1 MSKFPTEVID
11 LPSKGLVY
19 PKEHPLSSGNVELKY
34 MTAKEEDILTSPNL
48 IEKGIVLDK
57 LLESLIVTEGVKLE
71 DFVIGD
77 KNALLVSTRILGY
90 GKDYPVMLNVD
101 EEVNIDLTTLKEIW
115 IDEKNLVEKN
125 KNEFNY
131 TTPIGKNKIVFSIL
145 DGYMEKQLDE
155 LNKAYEKA
163 GQSREL
169 TNRYKLIIKSVDGKS
184 ERKDIDDFV
193 DNQFMARDSMAF
205 REYIKD
211 VAPDIDFTTNIKL
224 SDGSEQEVTVPM
236 TVRFFWPNAE
246 V

>member
-19 PKEHPLSSGNVELKY
+19 PKEHPLSSGNVEIKY

-71 DFVIGD
+71 DFVVGD
-77 KNALLVSTRILGY
+77 KNTLLVSARILGY
-90 GKDYPVMLNVD
+90 GKDYPIQIGED
-101 EEVNIDLTTLKEIW
+101 EVSVDLTSLKERW
-115 IDEKNLVEKN
+115 IDEKNLVEKH
-125 KNEFNY
+125 KNEFKY
-131 TTPIGKNKIVFSIL
+131 TTPIGKNKITFSIL
-145 DGYMEKQLDE
+145 NGHMEKQLED

-193 DNQFMARDSMAF
+193 DNQFMARDSMSF
-205 REYIKD
+205 REYVNDIN
-211 VAPDIDFTTNIKL
+211 PDIDFTTKVKMP
-224 SDGSEQEVTVPM
+224 DGTEQEVTVPM
-236 TVRFFWPNAE
+236 TVRFFWPNAQ

>member
-19 PKEHPLSSGNVELKY
+19 PKEHPLSSGQVEIKY

-57 LLESLIVTEGVKLE
+57 LLESIIVTEGVKLE

-77 KNALLVSTRILGY
+77 KNTLLVSARILGY
-90 GKDYPVMLNVD
+90 GKDYPVIIAD
-101 EEVNIDLTTLKEIW
+101 EEVNVDLTSLKEIW
-115 IDEKNLVEKN
+115 LDEKNLVEKH
-125 KNEFNY
+125 KNEFKY
-131 TTPIGKNKIVFSIL
+131 TTPVGKNKIVFSIL
-145 DGYMEKQLDE
+145 DGHMEKQLED

-184 ERKDIDDFV
+184 ETKDIDDFV
-193 DNQFMARDSMAF
+193 DNKFMARDSVAF
-205 REYIKD
+205 RDYISEIN
-211 VAPDIDFTTNIKL
+211 PDIDFTAKVKL
-224 SDGSEQEVTVPM
+224 SDGFEQEVTVPM
-236 TVRFFWPNAE
+236 TVRFFWPNATI
-246 V
+246 

>member
-57 LLESLIVTEGVKLE
+57 LLESIIVTEGVKLE
-71 DFVIGD
+71 DFVVGD
-77 KNALLVSTRILGY
+77 KNALLVSARILGY
-90 GKDYPVMLNVD
+90 GKDYPIMLNAD
-101 EEVNIDLTTLKEIW
+101 EEVNVDLTKLKEVW
-115 IDEKNLVEKN
+115 LDEKNLIEKH
-125 KNEFNY
+125 KNEFKF
-131 TTPIGKNKIVFSIL
+131 TTPISKTKIVFSLL
-145 DGYMEKQLDE
+145 DGHMEKQLDE

-193 DNQFMARDSMAF
+193 DNQFMARDSVSF
-205 REYIKD
+205 REYIND
-211 VAPDIDFTTNIKL
+211 INPDIDFTTKVKL
-224 SDGSEQEVTVPM
+224 SDGFEQEVTVPM
-236 TVRFFWPNAE
+236 TVRFFWPNAS

>member
-19 PKEHPLSSGNVELKY
+19 PKEHPLSSGQVEIKY

-57 LLESLIVTEGVKLE
+57 LLESIIVTEGVKLE

-77 KNALLVSTRILGY
+77 KNAVLVSARILGY
-90 GKDYPVMLNVD
+90 GKDYPIKLGD
-101 EEVNIDLTTLKEIW
+101 EEVNVDLTSLKEVW
-115 IDEKNLVEKN
+115 IDKKNLVEPH
-125 KNEFNY
+125 KNEFKF
-131 TTPIGKNKIVFSIL
+131 TTPISKSQIVFSIL
-145 DGYMEKQLDE
+145 DGHMEKQLED
-155 LNKAYEKA
+155 LNAAYAKA

-169 TNRYKLIIKSVDGKS
+169 TNRYKLIIKSVDGKT

-193 DNQFMARDSMAF
+193 DNQFMARDSVAF
-205 REYIKD
+205 RDYISE
-211 VAPDIDFTTNIKL
+211 VNPDIDFNTKVKL
-224 SDGSEQEVTVPM
+224 SDGFEQEVTVPM

>member
-19 PKEHPLSSGNVELKY
+19 PKEHPLSSGQVEIKY

-57 LLESLIVTEGVKLE
+57 LLESIIVTEGVKLD

-77 KNALLVSTRILGY
+77 KNTLLVSARILGY
-90 GKDYPVMLNVD
+90 GKDYPIKIGD
-101 EEVNIDLTTLKEIW
+101 DEVNIDLTTLKERW
-115 IDEKNLVEKN
+115 IDEKNLVEKH
-125 KNEFNY
+125 KNEFKY
-131 TTPIGKNKIVFSIL
+131 TTPIGNNEITFSIL
-145 DGYMEKQLDE
+145 DGHMEKQLED

-169 TNRYKLIIKSVDGKS
+169 TNRYKLIIKSVDGKT

-193 DNQFMARDSMAF
+193 DNQFMARDSVAF
-205 REYIKD
+205 RDYISE
-211 VAPDIDFTTNIKL
+211 VNPDIDFNTKVKL
-224 SDGSEQEVTVPM
+224 SDGFEQEVTVPM
-236 TVRFFWPNAE
+236 TVRFFWPNAS

>member
-19 PKEHPLSSGNVELKY
+19 PKEHPLSSGQVELKY

-57 LLESLIVTEGVKLE
+57 LLESIIVTEGVKLE
-71 DFVIGD
+71 DFVVGD
-77 KNALLVSTRILGY
+77 KNTLLVSARILGY
-90 GKDYPVMLNVD
+90 GKDYPITFGD
-101 EEVNIDLTTLKEIW
+101 EEVNVDLTSLKEIW
-115 IDEKNLVEKN
+115 IDEKKLVEPH
-125 KNEFNY
+125 KNEFKY
-131 TTPIGKNKIVFSIL
+131 TTPMSKSQIVFSIL
-145 DGYMEKQLDE
+145 DGHMEKQLED

-211 VAPDIDFTTNIKL
+211 VAPDIDFTTNVKL

>member
-19 PKEHPLSSGNVELKY
+19 PKEHPLSSGQVEIKY

-57 LLESLIVTEGVKLE
+57 LLESIIVTEGVKLD
-71 DFVIGD
+71 DFIIGD
-77 KNALLVSTRILGY
+77 KNTLLVSARILGY
-90 GKDYPVMLNVD
+90 GKDYPVNYND
-101 EEVNIDLTTLKEIW
+101 EEINIDLTSLKEIW
-115 IDEKNLVEKN
+115 IDKKNLVEPH
-125 KNEFNY
+125 KNEFKF
-131 TTPIGKNKIVFSIL
+131 TTPISKSQIVFSIL
-145 DGYMEKQLDE
+145 DGHMEKQLDD

-205 REYIKD
+205 RDYIAD
-211 VAPDIDFTTNIKL
+211 VAPDINFTTKVKL
-224 SDGSEQEVTVPM
+224 ADGTEQEVTVPM
-236 TVRFFWPNAE
+236 TVRFFWPNATI
-246 V
+246 

>member
-19 PKEHPLSSGNVELKY
+19 PKEHPLSSGQVEIKY

-57 LLESLIVTEGVKLE
+57 LLESIIVTEGVKLD

-77 KNALLVSTRILGY
+77 KNTLLVSARILGY
-90 GKDYPVMLNVD
+90 GKDYPVNYND
-101 EEVNIDLTTLKEIW
+101 EEINIDLTSLKEIW
-115 IDEKNLVEKN
+115 IDEKNLVEPN
-125 KNEFNY
+125 KNEFKF
-131 TTPIGKNKIVFSIL
+131 TTPISKSQIVFSIL
-145 DGYMEKQLDE
+145 DGHMEKQLDD

-193 DNQFMARDSMAF
+193 DNQFMARDSIAF
-205 REYIKD
+205 RDYIAD
-211 VAPDIDFTTNIKL
+211 VAPDINFTTKVKL
-224 SDGSEQEVTVPM
+224 ADGTEQEVTVPM
-236 TVRFFWPNAE
+236 TVRFFWPNAAI
-246 V
+246 

>member
-19 PKEHPLSSGNVELKY
+19 PKEHPLSSGQVEIKY

-48 IEKGIVLDK
+48 IDKGIVLDK
-57 LLESLIVTEGVKLE
+57 LLESIIVTEGVKLE
-71 DFVIGD
+71 DFVVGD
-77 KNALLVSTRILGY
+77 KNTLLVSARILGY
-90 GKDYPVMLNVD
+90 GKDYPITIGD
-101 EEVNIDLTTLKEIW
+101 EEVNVDLTSLKEIW
-115 IDEKNLVEKN
+115 IDEKNLVEPH

-131 TTPIGKNKIVFSIL
+131 TTPKGKNKIVFSIL
-145 DGYMEKQLDE
+145 DGHMEKQLED
-155 LNKAYEKA
+155 LNAAYAKA

-169 TNRYKLIIKSVDGKS
+169 TNRYKLIIKSIDGKT
-184 ERKDIDDFV
+184 ERKDIEDFV

-205 REYIKD
+205 REYIKS
-211 VAPDIDFTTNIKL
+211 VAPDIDFTTKVKL
-224 SDGSEQEVTVPM
+224 ADGSEQEVTVPM

>member
-19 PKEHPLSSGNVELKY
+19 PKEHPLSSGQVEIKY

-57 LLESLIVTEGVKLE
+57 LLESIIVTEGVKLD

-77 KNALLVSTRILGY
+77 KNTLLVSARILGY
-90 GKDYPVMLNVD
+90 GKDYPVNYND
-101 EEVNIDLTTLKEIW
+101 EEINIDLTTLKEIW
-115 IDEKNLVEKN
+115 INEKNLVEPH
-125 KNEFNY
+125 KNEFKF
-131 TTPIGKNKIVFSIL
+131 TTPISKSQIVFSIL
-145 DGYMEKQLDE
+145 DGHMEKQLDD

-193 DNQFMARDSMAF
+193 DNQFMARDSIAF
-205 REYIKD
+205 RDYIAD
-211 VAPDIDFTTNIKL
+211 VAPDIDFTTNVKL

>member
-19 PKEHPLSSGNVELKY
+19 PKEHPLSSGQVEIKY

-57 LLESLIVTEGVKLE
+57 LLESIIVTEGVKLD
-71 DFVIGD
+71 DFIIGD
-77 KNALLVSTRILGY
+77 KNTLLVSARILGY
-90 GKDYPVMLNVD
+90 GKDYPVNYND
-101 EEVNIDLTTLKEIW
+101 EEINIDLTSLKEIW
-115 IDEKNLVEKN
+115 IDKKNLVEPH
-125 KNEFNY
+125 KNEFKF
-131 TTPIGKNKIVFSIL
+131 TTPISKSQIVFSIL
-145 DGYMEKQLDE
+145 DGHMEKQLDD

-205 REYIKD
+205 RDYLAD
-211 VAPDIDFTTNIKL
+211 VSPDISFDTKVKL
-224 SDGSEQEVTVPM
+224 PDGTEQEVTVPM

>member
-19 PKEHPLSSGNVELKY
+19 PKEHPLSSGQVEIKY

-57 LLESLIVTEGVKLE
+57 LLESIIVTEGVKLD
-71 DFVIGD
+71 DFIIGD
-77 KNALLVSTRILGY
+77 KNTLLVSARILGY
-90 GKDYPVMLNVD
+90 GKDYPVNYND
-101 EEVNIDLTTLKEIW
+101 EEINIDLTSLKEIW
-115 IDEKNLVEKN
+115 IDKKNLVEPH
-125 KNEFNY
+125 KNEFKF
-131 TTPIGKNKIVFSIL
+131 TTPISKSQIVFSIL
-145 DGYMEKQLDE
+145 DGHMEKQLED

-205 REYIKD
+205 RDYIAD
-211 VAPDIDFTTNIKL
+211 VAPDINFTTKVKL
-224 SDGSEQEVTVPM
+224 ADGTEQEVTVPM
-236 TVRFFWPNAE
+236 TVRFFWPNATI
-246 V
+246 

>member
-1 MSKFPTEVID
+1 MSEFPTEVID

-19 PKEHPLSSGNVELKY
+19 PKEHPLSSGQVELKY

-57 LLESLIVTEGVKLE
+57 LLESIIVTEGVKLE
-71 DFVIGD
+71 DFVVGD
-77 KNALLVSTRILGY
+77 KNTLLVSARILGY
-90 GKDYPVMLNVD
+90 GKDYPITFGD
-101 EEVNIDLTTLKEIW
+101 EEVNVDLTSLKEIW
-115 IDEKNLVEKN
+115 IDEKNLVEPH
-125 KNEFNY
+125 KNEFKY
-131 TTPIGKNKIVFSIL
+131 TTPMSKSQIVFSIL
-145 DGYMEKQLDE
+145 DGHMEKQLED

-211 VAPDIDFTTNIKL
+211 VAPDIDFTTNVKL

>member
-19 PKEHPLSSGNVELKY
+19 PKEHPLSSGQVELKY

-57 LLESLIVTEGVKLE
+57 LLESIIVTEGVKLE
-71 DFVIGD
+71 DFVVGD
-77 KNALLVSTRILGY
+77 KNTLLVSARILGY
-90 GKDYPVMLNVD
+90 GKDYPITFGD
-101 EEVNIDLTTLKEIW
+101 EEVNVDLTSLKEIW
-115 IDEKNLVEKN
+115 IDEKNLVEPH
-125 KNEFNY
+125 KNEFKY
-131 TTPIGKNKIVFSIL
+131 TTPMSKSQIVFSIL
-145 DGYMEKQLDE
+145 DGHMEKQLED

-211 VAPDIDFTTNIKL
+211 VAPDIDFTTNVKL

>member
-19 PKEHPLSSGNVELKY
+19 PKEHPLSSGQVEIKY

-57 LLESLIVTEGVKLE
+57 LLESIIVTEGVKLD

-77 KNALLVSTRILGY
+77 KNTLLVSARILGY
-90 GKDYPVMLNVD
+90 GKDYPVNYND
-101 EEVNIDLTTLKEIW
+101 EEINIDLTTLKEIW
-115 IDEKNLVEKN
+115 IDEKNLVEPH
-125 KNEFNY
+125 KNEFKF
-131 TTPIGKNKIVFSIL
+131 TTPISKSQIVFSIL
-145 DGYMEKQLDE
+145 DGHMEKQLDD

-193 DNQFMARDSMAF
+193 DNQFMARDSIAF
-205 REYIKD
+205 RDYIAD
-211 VAPDIDFTTNIKL
+211 VAPDIDFTTKVKL
-224 SDGSEQEVTVPM
+224 ADGSKQEVTVPM
-236 TVRFFWPNAE
+236 TVRFFWPNATI
-246 V
+246 

>member
-19 PKEHPLSSGNVELKY
+19 PKEHPLSSGQVEIKY

-57 LLESLIVTEGVKLE
+57 LLESIIVTEGVKLE
-71 DFVIGD
+71 DFIIGD
-77 KNALLVSTRILGY
+77 KNTLLVSARILGY
-90 GKDYPVMLNVD
+90 GKDYPIQLGD
-101 EEVNIDLTTLKEIW
+101 EEVNVDLTSLKEVW
-115 IDEKNLVEKN
+115 IDEKNLVEPH

-131 TTPIGKNKIVFSIL
+131 TTPKGKTKIVFSIL
-145 DGYMEKQLDE
+145 DGHMEKQLED

-169 TNRYKLIIKSVDGKS
+169 TNRYKLIIKSVDGKT
-184 ERKDIDDFV
+184 ERGEIDDFV
-193 DNQFMARDSMAF
+193 DNQFMALDSMAF
-205 REYIKD
+205 REYIKE
-211 VAPDIDFTTNIKL
+211 VSPDIDFTTQVKL
-224 SDGSEQEVTVPM
+224 ADGSEQEVTVPM

>member
-19 PKEHPLSSGNVELKY
+19 PKEHPLSSGQVEIKY

-57 LLESLIVTEGVKLE
+57 LLESIIVTEGVKLD

-77 KNALLVSTRILGY
+77 KNTLLVSARILGY
-90 GKDYPVMLNVD
+90 GKDYPINYND

-115 IDEKNLVEKN
+115 IDEKNLVEPH
-125 KNEFNY
+125 KNEFKF
-131 TTPIGKNKIVFSIL
+131 TTPISKSQIVFSIL
-145 DGYMEKQLDE
+145 DGHMEKQLED

-169 TNRYKLIIKSVDGKS
+169 TNRYKLIIKSVDGKTKRG
-184 ERKDIDDFV
+184 EIDDFV
-193 DNQFMARDSMAF
+193 DNQFMARDSMSF
-205 REYIKD
+205 RDYITE
-211 VAPDIDFTTNIKL
+211 VAPDIDFSTKIKL
-224 SDGSEQEVTVPM
+224 ADGSEQEVTVPM
-236 TVRFFWPNAE
+236 TVRFFWPNATI
-246 V
+246 

>member
-77 KNALLVSTRILGY
+77 KNALLVSARILGY
-90 GKDYPVMLNVD
+90 GKDYPIMLNVD

-145 DGYMEKQLDE
+145 DVYMEKQLDE

-236 TVRFFWPNAE
+236 PVRFFWPNAE

>member
-19 PKEHPLSSGNVELKY
+19 PKEHPLSSGQVEIKY

-57 LLESLIVTEGVKLE
+57 LLESIIVTEGVKLE

-77 KNALLVSTRILGY
+77 KNTLLVSARILGY
-90 GKDYPVMLNVD
+90 GQDYPIMIAD
-101 EEVNIDLTTLKEIW
+101 EEVSVDLTSLKEIW
-115 IDEKNLVEKN
+115 LDEKNLVEKH
-125 KNEFNY
+125 KNEFKY

-145 DGYMEKQLDE
+145 DGHMEKQLED

-193 DNQFMARDSMAF
+193 DNQFMARDSVAF
-205 REYIKD
+205 REYI
-211 VAPDIDFTTNIKL
+211 AEINPDIDFNTKVKL
-224 SDGSEQEVTVPM
+224 SDGFEQEVTVPM
-236 TVRFFWPNAE
+236 TVRFFWPNATI
-246 V
+246 

>member
-19 PKEHPLSSGNVELKY
+19 PKEHPLSSGNVEIKY

-57 LLESLIVTEGVKLE
+57 LLESLIVTEGVKL
-71 DFVIGD
+71 DDLVVGD
-77 KNALLVSTRILGY
+77 KNTLLVSARILGY
-90 GKDYPVMLNVD
+90 GKDYPIKLGD
-101 EEVNIDLTTLKEIW
+101 EEVNIDLTTLKEVW
-115 IDEKNLVEKN
+115 LDEKNLIEKH
-125 KNEFNY
+125 KNEFEW
-131 TTPIGKNKIVFSIL
+131 TTPLSKTKLTFAL
-145 DGYMEKQLDE
+145 MDGHMEKQLDE

-193 DNQFMARDSMAF
+193 DNYFMARDSMAF
-205 REYIKD
+205 REHIKS
-211 VAPDIDFTTNIKL
+211 VNPDINFDTKVTL
-224 SDGSEQEVTVPM
+224 ADGTEQEVTVPM
-236 TVRFFWPNAE
+236 TVRFFWPNAN

>member
-19 PKEHPLSSGNVELKY
+19 PKEHPLSSGQVELKY

-57 LLESLIVTEGVKLE
+57 LLESIIVTEGVKLE
-71 DFVIGD
+71 DFVVGD
-77 KNALLVSTRILGY
+77 KNTLLVSARILGY
-90 GKDYPVMLNVD
+90 GKDYPITFGD
-101 EEVNIDLTTLKEIW
+101 EEVNVDLTSLKEIW
-115 IDEKNLVEKN
+115 IDEKKLVESH
-125 KNEFNY
+125 KNEFKF
-131 TTPIGKNKIVFSIL
+131 TTPISKSQIVFSIL
-145 DGYMEKQLDE
+145 DGHMEKQLDD

-193 DNQFMARDSMAF
+193 DNQFMARDSVAF
-205 REYIKD
+205 RDYIAD
-211 VAPDIDFTTNIKL
+211 VAPDIDFTTKVKL
-224 SDGSEQEVTVPM
+224 ADGTEQEVTVPM
-236 TVRFFWPNAE
+236 TVRFFWPNATI
-246 V
+246 

>member
-19 PKEHPLSSGNVELKY
+19 PKEHPLSSGQVEIKY

-57 LLESLIVTEGVKLE
+57 LLESIIVTEGVKLD
-71 DFVIGD
+71 DFIIGD
-77 KNALLVSTRILGY
+77 KNTLLVSARILGY
-90 GKDYPVMLNVD
+90 GKDYPVNYND
-101 EEVNIDLTTLKEIW
+101 EEINIDLTSLKEIW
-115 IDEKNLVEKN
+115 IDKKNLVEPH
-125 KNEFNY
+125 KNEFKF
-131 TTPIGKNKIVFSIL
+131 TTPISKSQIVFSIL
-145 DGYMEKQLDE
+145 DGHMEKQLED

-193 DNQFMARDSMAF
+193 DNQFMARDSVAF
-205 REYIKD
+205 RDYIAD
-211 VAPDIDFTTNIKL
+211 VAPDIDFTTKVKL
-224 SDGSEQEVTVPM
+224 ADGTEQEVTVPM
-236 TVRFFWPNAE
+236 TVRFFWPNATI
-246 V
+246 